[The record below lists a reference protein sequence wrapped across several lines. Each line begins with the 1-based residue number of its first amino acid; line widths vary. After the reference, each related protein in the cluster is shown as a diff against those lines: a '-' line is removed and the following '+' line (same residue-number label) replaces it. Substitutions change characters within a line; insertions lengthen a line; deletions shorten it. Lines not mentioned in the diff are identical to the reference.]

1 MITKLTSN
9 DYLKRFSS
17 MTLAEKQEYL
27 EKVMDWNKNQ
37 SHALLRHTAD
47 TEAQLQNILQ
57 CGNKWKTEEQDA
69 ISEGIRLLS
78 AFAGNGDS
86 WLPNAVYAKSAK
98 RVIQW
103 IADGLMRVQADNTA
117 TPKSIAA
124 TQPLPAKKRPGR
136 PKKEARAE
144 GSADTA
150 DTAFTPVRPK
160 HIDQY
165 VHLFPKKIQERAG
178 MVKDLLRQEEVA
190 RDNARLLMNDPN
202 SSPDDRAKWA
212 TLATKC
218 DKAVKDIYRALDEEW
233 DKLVKSGRVVIDD
246 LGNARV
252 VSPEKTEEKTADP
265 EKPTR
270 TKEQSA
276 NRRTLRKWLGD
287 TRRGNGKT
295 REEHVRKWKEAYR
308 EFLKIEGADAAKDS
322 KIAEAAKH
330 YGIDLASLS

>member
-27 EKVMDWNKNQ
+27 KKVTDWNKNQ

-57 CGNKWKTEEQDA
+57 CGNKWNTEEQDG

-86 WLPNAVYAKSAK
+86 WLPNAVYSKSAK

-103 IADGLMRVQADNTA
+103 VTSELRRVQADNTVI
-117 TPKSIAA
+117 PQNIAA

-150 DTAFTPVRPK
+150 GTAFTPVRPK

-190 RDNARLLMNDPN
+190 RENARLLMNDPN
-202 SSPDDRAKWA
+202 SSPGDRAKWA

-218 DKAVKDIYRALDEEW
+218 DKAVKDIYIALNEEW

-252 VSPEKTEEKTADP
+252 VSPEKTEEKTAEP
-265 EKPTR
+265 EKPTH

-276 NRRTLRKWLGD
+276 SRRTLRKWLGD

-308 EFLKIEGADAAKDS
+308 EFLNIEGADAAKDS

>member
-57 CGNKWKTEEQDA
+57 CGNKWKIEEQEA
-69 ISEGIRLLS
+69 VSEGIRLLS

-86 WLPNAVYAKSAK
+86 WLPNAVYSKSAK

-165 VHLFPKKIQERAG
+165 VHLFPKK
-178 MVKDLLRQEEVA
+178 
-190 RDNARLLMNDPN
+190 
-202 SSPDDRAKWA
+202 
-212 TLATKC
+212 
-218 DKAVKDIYRALDEEW
+218 
-233 DKLVKSGRVVIDD
+233 
-246 LGNARV
+246 
-252 VSPEKTEEKTADP
+252 
-265 EKPTR
+265 
-270 TKEQSA
+270 
-276 NRRTLRKWLGD
+276 D
-287 TRRGNGKT
+287 TGACWNG
-295 REEHVRKWKEAYR
+295 
-308 EFLKIEGADAAKDS
+308 
-322 KIAEAAKH
+322 
-330 YGIDLASLS
+330 